1 MKFDRLLRRRADKM
15 DYGIGIPSYIEA
27 WREVKA
33 AEDAGFTHA
42 WLFDS
47 QLIYSDVWATM
58 ALAAQNTT
66 RIKLGTL
73 VAIPSNRLAPVTA
86 AAAASIN
93 KIAPGRV
100 IVGLGTGYTGR
111 NTMGLPA
118 LRMDQFEE
126 YALEVKGLLAGE
138 DVLLREGSRERWIRL
153 IHSKSNS
160 GRDEFF
166 NIEDPIP
173 VMLAANGPRG
183 QKITGEI
190 SDGWI
195 STARSDSV
203 PEGLPRVMAAAEA
216 SGNNFDSFGGH
227 GAKPYVTVLS
237 SGCVLREG
245 ESLSSERVIRNVGP
259 TLIPGIHAMW
269 ERDYGPGANLG
280 MSNPSIAEEY
290 DRYVREYGD
299 RRPSPTPDDRRYLD
313 VHEGHYV
320 YLKEGEE
327 RFITEDLVGR
337 TLSGT
342 ADEIIDKLDALEAM
356 GVNNVAL
363 AAVNRQAAH
372 DLISDFGEQVIR
384 RRG

>member
-1 MKFDRLLRRRADKM
+1 M

-33 AEDAGFTHA
+33 AEEAGFTHA
-42 WLFDS
+42 WFFDS

-58 ALAAQNTT
+58 ALAAQHTT
-66 RIKLGTL
+66 SIKLGTL

-93 KIAPGRV
+93 RIAPGRV

-118 LRMDQFEE
+118 MKMDDFEE
-126 YALEVKGLLAGE
+126 YALQVKGLLAGE

-195 STARSDSV
+195 TTARSDSV
-203 PEGLPRVMAAAEA
+203 PDGLPRVMAAAEA
-216 SGNNFDSFGGH
+216 SGNSFDEFGGH
-227 GAKPYVTVLS
+227 GARPYVTMLG

-269 ERDYGPGANLG
+269 ESEYGPGSNLG
-280 MSNPSIAEEY
+280 MTNAGIADEY
-290 DRYVREYGD
+290 DQYVREYGD
-299 RRPSPTPDDRRYLD
+299 NRECPTPDDRRYLD

-320 YLKEGEE
+320 YLKDGEE

-342 ADEIIDKLDALEAM
+342 ADEVIEKLDNLEAM

-363 AAVNRQAAH
+363 AGVTRQAARE
-372 DLISDFGEQVIR
+372 LISDFGEQVIQ

>member
-1 MKFDRLLRRRADKM
+1 M
-15 DYGIGIPSYIEA
+15 DYGIGIPSYIDA

-33 AEDAGFTHA
+33 AEEAGFTHA
-42 WLFDS
+42 WFYDS

-58 ALAAQNTT
+58 ALAAQNTNT
-66 RIKLGTL
+66 IKLGTF

-118 LRMDQFEE
+118 LTTRQFVE
-126 YALEVKGLLAGE
+126 YAVQVKGLLAGE
-138 DVLLREGSRERWIRL
+138 DVLFREGQRERWIRL

-166 NIEDPIP
+166 NIEDHIP

-183 QKITGEI
+183 QQIVGQI

-195 STARSDSV
+195 TTARSASV
-203 PEGLPRVMAAAEA
+203 SQGLPRVMDSARAAGNTFDR
-216 SGNNFDSFGGH
+216 SGGDGV
-227 GAKPYVTVLS
+227 KPYVTVLTTA
-237 SGCVLREG
+237 CVLREG
-245 ESLSSERVIRNVGP
+245 ETLASERVIRNVGP
-259 TLIPGIHAMW
+259 TLVPGVHAMW
-269 ERDYGPGANLG
+269 ERAYGPGSNLG
-280 MSNPSIAEEY
+280 MENPDLAGEY
-290 DRYVREYGD
+290 DQYIREYGD
-299 RRPSPTPDDRRYLD
+299 RRPTPTPDDRRYLD
-313 VHEGHYV
+313 VHEGHFV

-327 RFITEDLVGR
+327 RFVSSEMLAR
-337 TLSGT
+337 TLTGT
-342 ADEIIDKLDALEAM
+342 GQEISRRLDELEAT

-363 AAVNRQAAH
+363 SAVDSQAAQE
-372 DLISDFGEQVIR
+372 LIADFGEQVIQ

>member
-1 MKFDRLLRRRADKM
+1 M
-15 DYGIGIPSYIEA
+15 DYGIGIPSYIDA
-27 WREVKA
+27 WIEVKA
-33 AEDAGFTHA
+33 AEEAGFTHA

-66 RIKLGTL
+66 SIKLGTL

-93 KIAPGRV
+93 RIAPGRV

-118 LRMDQFEE
+118 LSLKEFED
-126 YALEVKGLLAGE
+126 YALQIKGLLAGE
-138 DVLLREGSRERWIRL
+138 DVLFREGRRERWIRL
-153 IHSKSNS
+153 IHSKANS

-183 QKITGEI
+183 QKIVGEI

-195 STARSDSV
+195 TTARSSSV
-203 PEGLPRVMAAAEA
+203 PVGLPRVMESAKAT
-216 SGNNFDSFGGH
+216 GNNFDRFGGD
-227 GAKPYVTVLS
+227 GVKPYVTVLTS
-237 SGCVLREG
+237 ACVLRDG
-245 ESLSSERVIRNVGP
+245 ETFESGRVIRNVGP
-259 TLIPGIHAMW
+259 TLVPGVHAMW
-269 ERDYGPGANLG
+269 ERGYGPGSNLG
-280 MSNPSIAEEY
+280 MENPDLAEEY
-290 DRYVREYGD
+290 DRYIRQYGD
-299 RRPSPTPDDRRYLD
+299 GRSTPTPDDRRYLD

-327 RFITEDLVGR
+327 RFVSSEMLSR
-337 TLSGT
+337 TLTGT
-342 ADEIIDKLDALEAM
+342 GDELNQRLDDLEAD

-363 AAVNRQAAH
+363 AAVDRQAARE
-372 DLISDFGEQVIR
+372 LISDFGEQVIR
-384 RRG
+384 RRQ

>member
-1 MKFDRLLRRRADKM
+1 M

-33 AEDAGFTHA
+33 AEEAGFTHA

-58 ALAAQNTT
+58 ALAAHHTS

-93 KIAPGRV
+93 RIAPGRV

-118 LRMDQFEE
+118 LSLQHFEE
-126 YALEVKGLLAGE
+126 YALQVKGLLAGE
-138 DVLLREGSRERWIRL
+138 DVLLREGGRERWIRL
-153 IHSKSNS
+153 IHSKANS

-183 QKITGEI
+183 QKIVGEI

-195 STARSDSV
+195 TTARNTSV
-203 PEGLPRVMAAAEA
+203 PEGLPRVKEAARTA
-216 SGNNFDSFGGH
+216 GNTFDSFGGD
-227 GAKPYVTVLS
+227 GIKPYVTVLTS
-237 SGCVLREG
+237 ACVLREG
-245 ESLSSERVIRNVGP
+245 ESVTSERVIRNVGP
-259 TLIPGIHAMW
+259 TLVPGVHAMW
-269 ERDYGPGANLG
+269 ERGYGPGANLG
-280 MSNPSIAEEY
+280 MENAVLADDY
-290 DRYVREYGD
+290 HRYVRAYGNT
-299 RRPSPTPDDRRYLD
+299 RVTPTADDRLYLD

-327 RFITEDLVGR
+327 RFVSPEMISR
-337 TLSGT
+337 TLTGSAGELIERL
-342 ADEIIDKLDALEAM
+342 DELEAI

-363 AAVNRQAAH
+363 AAVDRQAAQ
-372 DLISDFGEQVIR
+372 DLIADFGGLVIR
-384 RRG
+384 RGR

>member
-1 MKFDRLLRRRADKM
+1 M

-33 AEDAGFTHA
+33 AEEAGFTHA
-42 WLFDS
+42 WFFDS

-58 ALAAQNTT
+58 ALAAQHTT

-93 KIAPGRV
+93 KLAPGRV

-118 LRMDQFEE
+118 LTMDEFEE
-126 YALEVKGLLAGE
+126 YALQVKGLLAGD

-153 IHSKSNS
+153 IHSKPNS

-195 STARSDSV
+195 TTARSASV
-203 PEGLPRVMAAAEA
+203 PDGLPRVMAAAEA
-216 SGNNFDSFGGH
+216 SGNNFDKFGGH

-237 SGCVLREG
+237 SACVLREG
-245 ESLSSERVIRNVGP
+245 ESLSSERVIANVGP
-259 TLIPGIHAMW
+259 TLIPGVHAMW
-269 ERDYGPGANLG
+269 ERDYGPGSNLG
-280 MSNPSIAEEY
+280 MSNPGIAADY
-290 DRYVREYGD
+290 DRYIREYGD
-299 RRPSPTPDDRRYLD
+299 SRPNPTPDDRRYLD
-313 VHEGHYV
+313 AHEGHYV
-320 YLKEGEE
+320 YLKDGEE
-327 RFITEDLVGR
+327 RFVSPEMIGR
-337 TLSGT
+337 TLTGT
-342 ADEIIDKLDALEAM
+342 PDEISRKLDDLEVM

-363 AAVNRQAAH
+363 AAVNRQAAR
-372 DLISDFGEQVIR
+372 DLIADFGEQVIR
-384 RRG
+384 RRV

>member
-1 MKFDRLLRRRADKM
+1 M

-33 AEDAGFTHA
+33 AEEAGFTHA

-58 ALAAQNTT
+58 ALAAQHTT

-100 IVGLGTGYTGR
+100 ILGLGTGYTGR

-118 LRMDQFEE
+118 LRMNEFEE
-126 YALEVKGLLAGE
+126 YALQVKALLNGE
-138 DVLLREGSRERWIRL
+138 DALLREGSRERWIRL
-153 IHSKSNS
+153 IHSKTNS

-195 STARSDSV
+195 TTARSESV

-216 SGNNFDSFGGH
+216 SGNNFDKFGGN

-245 ESLSSERVIRNVGP
+245 ESLTGERVIRNIGP
-259 TLIPGIHAMW
+259 TLVPGIHAMW
-269 ERDYGPGANLG
+269 ERDYGPGSNLG
-280 MSNPSIAEEY
+280 MSNPGLAAEY
-290 DRYVREYGD
+290 DRYIREYGD
-299 RRPSPTPDDRRYLD
+299 SRHRDGRPNPTPDDRRYLD

-320 YLKEGEE
+320 YLKDGEE
-327 RFITEDLVGR
+327 RFVSEDLIGR
-337 TLSGT
+337 TLTGT
-342 ADEIIDKLDALEAM
+342 ADEVIRKLDDLEAI

-363 AAVNRQAAH
+363 AAVTRQAAR
-372 DLISDFGEQVIR
+372 DLIADFGEQVIQR
-384 RRG
+384 RE

>member
-1 MKFDRLLRRRADKM
+1 M

-33 AEDAGFTHA
+33 AEEAGFTHA
-42 WLFDS
+42 WFFDS

-58 ALAAQNTT
+58 ALAAQNTAS
-66 RIKLGTL
+66 IKLGTL

-100 IVGLGTGYTGR
+100 IVGIGSGYTGR

-118 LRMDQFEE
+118 LTMNRLEE
-126 YALEVKGLLAGE
+126 YALQVKGLLAGK
-138 DVLLREGSRERWIRL
+138 DVLLREGNRERWIRL

-183 QKITGEI
+183 QKMAGEI

-195 STARSDSV
+195 TTARSSAL
-203 PEGLPRVMAAAEA
+203 PEGLPRVVSAAKAV
-216 SGNNFDSFGGH
+216 GNNFDAFGGN
-227 GAKPYVTVLS
+227 GAKPYVTVLTS
-237 SGCVLREG
+237 ACVLREG
-245 ESLSSERVIRNVGP
+245 EALSSERVVRNIGP
-259 TLIPGIHAMW
+259 TLLPGVHAMW
-269 ERDYGPGANLG
+269 EREYGPGSNLG
-280 MSNPSIAEEY
+280 MSNPPLAQEY
-290 DRYVREYGD
+290 DRYIREYGD
-299 RRPSPTPDDRRYLD
+299 NRPNPTPNDRRYLD

-320 YLKEGEE
+320 YLKDGEE
-327 RFITEDLVGR
+327 RFVSTDMIGR
-337 TLSGT
+337 ALTGRP
-342 ADEIIDKLDALEAM
+342 DEIVRKLDELEEI
-356 GVNNVAL
+356 GVDNVAL
-363 AAVNRQAAH
+363 AAVDRQAAR
-372 DLISDFGEQVIR
+372 DLIADFGEKVIQR
-384 RRG
+384 RE

>member
-1 MKFDRLLRRRADKM
+1 M
-15 DYGIGIPSYIEA
+15 DYGIGIPSYIDA

-33 AEDAGFTHA
+33 AEEAGFTHA

-66 RIKLGTL
+66 TITLGTL

-118 LRMDQFEE
+118 LTMDQFEE
-126 YALEVKGLLAGE
+126 YALQVKGLLAGK
-138 DVLLREGSRERWIRL
+138 DVLFREGQHERWIRL
-153 IHSKSNS
+153 MHSKANS

-183 QKITGEI
+183 QKIAGEI

-195 STARSDSV
+195 TTARSSSV
-203 PEGLPRVMAAAEA
+203 PQGLPRVIESAKA
-216 SGNNFDSFGGH
+216 SGSTFDHAGGD
-227 GAKPYVTVLS
+227 GSKPYVTVLTG
-237 SGCVLREG
+237 GCVLREG
-245 ESLSSERVIRNVGP
+245 ETFESDRVIRNVGP
-259 TLIPGIHAMW
+259 SILPGVHAMW
-269 ERDYGPGANLG
+269 ERSYGPGSHLG
-280 MSNPSIAEEY
+280 MENPDMAGVY
-290 DRYVREYGD
+290 DQYIREYGD
-299 RRPSPTPDDRRYLD
+299 KRVPPTPDDRRYLD

-327 RFITEDLVGR
+327 QFVTPDLVSR

-342 ADEIIDKLDALEAM
+342 GDQINQRLDELESM

-363 AAVNRQAAH
+363 AAVDRHAAI
-372 DLISDFGEQVIR
+372 DLIADFSKQVIQQR
-384 RRG
+384 K